1 MTSVHV
7 AAKAMAALDE
17 WDSDGS
23 LSWEDFFGK
32 QMNEHYRVLPATF
45 AQCGVCN
52 LCGIYGLLCR
62 L

>member
-7 AAKAMAALDE
+7 AAKTMAAADE

-32 QMNEHYRVLPATF
+32 KMNTIESCLQHLHSVMF
-45 AQCGVCN
+45 VS
-52 LCGIYGLLCR
+52 CGIYGQLR
-62 L
+62 PF